1 MRSVV
6 ITVLIRMDS
15 SLPEHTVVNVIG
27 VMPLY
32 FNMSEQFISEQ
43 PLVREEFSCHQH
55 RQAAQ
60 LAHVG

>member
-6 ITVLIRMDS
+6 ITVLIRMGP

-27 VMPLY
+27 AMPLY

-43 PLVREEFSCHQH
+43 PLVREEFS
-55 RQAAQ
+55 
-60 LAHVG
+60 